1 MILIKIRSLVL
12 TKESLFCCMRYDI
25 RFIFISIVLLLSA
38 CSKTIFKT
46 KWASEKAPETFLT
59 RFETTKGNF
68 DVEIKR
74 ELSPAGADRLYQL
87 VKHRFFDSVI
97 FYRVVPKFVA
107 QFGTSDTA
115 LEKAWSNY
123 KLPDEEVKTSN
134 VRGTISYA
142 RSGKETRG
150 TVLFINLVDNPR
162 LDTINYN
169 GVKGFPVLGKVVL
182 GMSTVD
188 SLYSG
193 YGGATMNQ
201 LDTMYKNK
209 DAFFQKF
216 PKLDVVKKAYLVRRK
231 KRPIKIVAQSI

>member
-1 MILIKIRSLVL
+1 MQRLFLLLFLWVL
-12 TKESLFCCMRYDI
+12 ASCSRPVFKEKWTKETAPAVF
-25 RFIFISIVLLLSA
+25 
-38 CSKTIFKT
+38 
-46 KWASEKAPETFLT
+46 WA

-68 DVEIKR
+68 DIEIKR

-87 VKHRFFDSVI
+87 IKHSFFDSVV

-107 QFGTSDTA
+107 QFGTGDTA
-115 LEKAWSNY
+115 LEKSWSKF
-123 KLPDEEVKTSN
+123 KLPDEEVKASN

-169 GVKGFPVLGKVVL
+169 GVKGFPVLGKVVE
-182 GMSTVD
+182 GMQTVD
-188 SLYSG
+188 SLYNG
-193 YGGATMNQ
+193 YGGTTMNQ
-201 LDTMYKNK
+201 LDTMYRNK
-209 DAFFQKF
+209 EAFFKKF

-231 KRPIKIVAQSI
+231 NK

>member
-1 MILIKIRSLVL
+1 MIRLS
-12 TKESLFCCMRYDI
+12 
-25 RFIFISIVLLLSA
+25 LLLSLVVFFAA
-38 CSKTIFKT
+38 CSKPLFKE
-46 KWASEKAPETFLT
+46 KWSKETAPEIFLA

-68 DVEIKR
+68 DIEVKR

-87 VKHRFFDSVI
+87 VKHGFFDSVI

-115 LEKAWSNY
+115 REKLWSKY
-123 KLPDEEVKTSN
+123 KLPDEEVKASN

-150 TVLFINLVDNPR
+150 TVLFINLADNPR

-169 GVKGFPVLGKVVL
+169 GVKGFPVLGKVVD
-182 GMSTVD
+182 GMNTVD

-193 YGGATMNQ
+193 YGGTTMNQ
-201 LDTMYKNK
+201 LNDMYKNK
-209 DAFFQKF
+209 AEFFKRF
-216 PKLDVVKKAYLVRRK
+216 PNLDVVKKAYLVRRK
-231 KRPIKIVAQSI
+231 KN

>member
-1 MILIKIRSLVL
+1 MQSGYLLII
-12 TKESLFCCMRYDI
+12 C
-25 RFIFISIVLLLSA
+25 IFLSS
-38 CSKTIFKT
+38 CSKPLFNQ
-46 KWASEKAPETFLT
+46 KWIKETAPTTFLA

-87 VKHRFFDSVI
+87 VKHGFFDSVV

-107 QFGTSDTA
+107 QFGTSDSTR
-115 LEKAWSNY
+115 ENVWSKN
-123 KLPDEEVKTSN
+123 KLPDEEVKASN
-134 VRGTISYA
+134 LRGTISYA

-169 GVKGFPVLGKVVL
+169 GVKGFPVLGKVVD
-182 GMSTVD
+182 GMNTVD
-188 SLYSG
+188 SLYNG

-201 LDTMYKNK
+201 LDTMYRNK
-209 DAFFQKF
+209 DAFFKKF
-216 PKLDVVKKAYLVRRK
+216 PKLDVVKKAYLVRK
-231 KRPIKIVAQSI
+231 KK